1 MNKKQDIGTICK
13 RVAYTIALPVLVYAI
28 MCIARPSIYL
38 SGSTFISLLLQ
49 SFIYMLVGWSMLFG
63 MSCGLFDFSVGSRYL
78 LAALFGIHM
87 SQKFGVIGFVL
98 GVLLASMV
106 LAAITGAFFAGLKI
120 PSIIAGFAALLIF
133 EALACIY
140 QKTFSV
146 VVTADISVFGR
157 TPGIYIMVALCFV
170 LVYVLFNRTKFGY
183 QIKAIGGNEAI
194 ARSMGIKA
202 VRLKVMTYIVGGLIL
217 GIATVAKVGYDQS
230 VVAATNMASM
240 SACFTPMMAVMI
252 GLQLASCNPVV
263 GTAVGAFTI
272 ATVSSGVVTL
282 GINYRLQNVV
292 IGVFLLV
299 FIAYKTNLN
308 VILGLRKKKAAA

>member
-28 MCIARPSIYL
+28 MCIARPNIYL

-87 SQKFGVIGFVL
+87 SQKFGVVGFVL
-98 GVLLASMV
+98 GVLLASV
-106 LAAITGAFFAGLKI
+106 ALAAITGAFFAGLKI

-146 VVTADISVFGR
+146 VVTSNISVFGR
-157 TPGIYIMVALCFV
+157 TPGIYIMVVLCFL
-170 LVYVLFNRTKFGY
+170 LVYILFNRTKFGY

-217 GIATVAKVGYDQS
+217 GVATIAKVGYDQS

-252 GLQLASCNPVV
+252 GLQLTSCNPVV

-308 VILGLRKKKAAA
+308 VILSLRKKKAAA

>member
-38 SGSTFISLLLQ
+38 SGSTFVSLLLQ

-87 SQKFGVIGFVL
+87 SQKFGVAGFVL
-98 GVLLASMV
+98 GVLLASMA

-157 TPGIYIMVALCFV
+157 TPGIYIMVVLCFL

-217 GIATVAKVGYDQS
+217 GVATIAKVGYDQS

-252 GLQLASCNPVV
+252 GLQLTSCNPVV

>member
-38 SGSTFISLLLQ
+38 SGSTFLSLLLQ

-146 VVTADISVFGR
+146 VVTAGISVFGR